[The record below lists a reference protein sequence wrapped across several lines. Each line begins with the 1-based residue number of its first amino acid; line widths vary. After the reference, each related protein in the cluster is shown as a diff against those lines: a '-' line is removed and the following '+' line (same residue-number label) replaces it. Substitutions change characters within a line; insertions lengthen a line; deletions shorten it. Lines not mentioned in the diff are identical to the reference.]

1 MKGKEPS
8 QIIYNRSYQRMSINM
23 KEQKKR
29 LDMNA
34 RVAAFRKQL
43 NDKRKKSAGKIDLTT
58 GESK

>member
-23 KEQKKR
+23 KEQKKN
-29 LDMNA
+29 LDMKA
-34 RVAAFRKQL
+34 RVVAFRRRL
-43 NDKRKKSAGKIDLTT
+43 NDERKKSAGKIDLTT

>member
-29 LDMNA
+29 LDMKA
-34 RVAAFRKQL
+34 RVVAFRKQM
-43 NDKRKKSAGKIDLTT
+43 NDERRKAAGKIDLTT